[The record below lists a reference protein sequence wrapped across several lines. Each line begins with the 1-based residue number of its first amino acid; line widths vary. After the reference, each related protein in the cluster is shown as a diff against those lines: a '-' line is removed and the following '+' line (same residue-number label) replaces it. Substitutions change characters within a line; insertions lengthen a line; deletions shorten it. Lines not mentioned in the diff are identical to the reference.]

1 MSLGHQNSAD
11 DRLGVWREALTAVR
25 EELRSGPRI
34 QKTPRGVAL
43 LIVLMVLA
51 LMSTFTAEF
60 HYKSWVR
67 LHVSA
72 NQRDEVIAHYHARS
86 AMEIARFV
94 INSRTVFENV
104 LKGLAGGQLP
114 KGLKNQ
120 EMWQF
125 ACDFANA
132 FCSGEMKLFGL
143 TFFDFKGMG
152 GVGVEE
158 GGFCKCRAT
167 SEEGRV
173 GINRVDLGPDRQA
186 VFKALYESLV
196 QEQNLDLALGEV
208 DRDTAEIAL
217 NIIDWADSDE
227 QRSDLVSGSVINGVQ
242 AENLGDSS
250 EVKNAKYDTL
260 AEMQYVDGMTP
271 ALYCGLAEKVTPYAV
286 GKLNVNQANLDT
298 MFQLLCAF
306 STNALEVCYTPSVPV
321 ALPNGLLLQ
330 LRWMEAAMGCM
341 DMCRT
346 LRQGLGGKGFASAQQ
361 FFQFLER
368 LPPSWGQRPV
378 LDKNTLNGMLGVKS
392 EMVRLETVGGSY
404 GTFKSLTSV
413 VDTKTGEYV
422 YYREY

>member
-1 MSLGHQNSAD
+1 MSRNHSQSKGG
-11 DRLGVWREALTAVR
+11 RLSIWIQAWGAVR
-25 EELRSGPRI
+25 AELRAGPKVKRS
-34 QKTPRGVAL
+34 PRGVAL

-51 LMSTFTAEF
+51 LMATFTAEF

-104 LKGLAGGQLP
+104 LKGLAGGQIP

-143 TFFDFKGMG
+143 TFFDFRGMG

-196 QEQNLDLALGEV
+196 QEQNLDLAIGEI

-227 QRSDLVSGSVINGVQ
+227 QRSDLVNGSVVNGVQ
-242 AENLGDSS
+242 GETLGDAA
-250 EVKNAKYDTL
+250 EAKNAKYDTL
-260 AEMQYVDGMTP
+260 AELQYVDGMTP
-271 ALYCGLAEKVTPYAV
+271 ELYCGLAEKVTPYAV

-298 MFQLLCAF
+298 LFQLLCAF
-306 STNALEVCYTPSVPV
+306 STNQMEVCYMPTVPV
-321 ALPNGLLLQ
+321 QLANGLLLQ
-330 LRWMEAAMGCM
+330 LRWMEAAMG
-341 DMCRT
+341 
-346 LRQGLGGKGFASAQQ
+346 
-361 FFQFLER
+361 
-368 LPPSWGQRPV
+368 
-378 LDKNTLNGMLGVKS
+378 
-392 EMVRLETVGGSY
+392 
-404 GTFKSLTSV
+404 
-413 VDTKTGEYV
+413 
-422 YYREY
+422 